1 MKPVPFIGAALIAAA
16 ISSNACL
23 GASTPGPAHARR
35 AKASAVHI
43 EKAAQQL
50 KPFAFRGI
58 ALGITLDE
66 FRAGAMVRATP
77 PGSVSVCETDVA
89 AGALGMEL
97 HSDQS
102 VTVACRWAHRTA
114 DGWRRSQAVVDG
126 ALARDHVLRFART
139 AGQREYRLYE
149 MSFVVDEAV
158 ARDLR
163 EALAQRYGPPHMATE
178 AAADP
183 SRGAAPIYVWSNE
196 LSSITLCYLP
206 ASHDATLTYLLN
218 DPDAW
223 LKSVARRWLDDSA
236 DAV

>member
-1 MKPVPFIGAALIAAA
+1 MRPVPFIGAAFIAAA
-16 ISSNACL
+16 ISSGACL
-23 GASTPGPAHARR
+23 GAPAAVPTHSRR
-35 AKASAVHI
+35 PSVPAVHI
-43 EKAAQQL
+43 EKAAQQS

-77 PGSVSVCETDVA
+77 PGSVPVCETDVA

-126 ALARDHVLRFART
+126 SLAQDHVLRFART

-149 MSFVVDEAV
+149 MSFVVDETV

-163 EALAQRYGPPHMATE
+163 EALAQRYGAPHLATD

-206 ASHDATLTYLLN
+206 ASHNATLTYLLN

-223 LKSVARRWLDDSA
+223 LKAVARRWLDDSA